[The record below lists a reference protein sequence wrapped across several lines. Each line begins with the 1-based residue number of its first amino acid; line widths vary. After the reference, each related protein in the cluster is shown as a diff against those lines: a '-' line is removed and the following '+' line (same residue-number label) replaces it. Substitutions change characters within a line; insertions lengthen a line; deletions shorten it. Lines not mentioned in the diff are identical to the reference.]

1 MKTIR
6 VAVLLLLASVH
17 NFSPVSSNDPAV
29 GKQEPPQSTA
39 SPVTMLA
46 PTTPSTNPA
55 ASTAAPTTTAS
66 KAEPTTAHVSPAIVH
81 VDTSKTPLTG
91 HAKHIAPTAT
101 EKNQPTA
108 ATTGQKNGPTTPV
121 VVVGERGVESTEK
134 QNTGKGVTST
144 APALQQT
151 DPPPKM
157 PKTFKETDTEKG
169 LGSQKGSEDKA
180 VAKSDKR
187 LWWIL
192 LPVLL
197 VGAAAAIVLK
207 FKSKKVHNH
216 TETLDTGTENASFQS
231 RPESNKDGVMLL
243 GVKSSGG
250 EENAAAR

>member
-121 VVVGERGVESTEK
+121 VVVGES
-134 QNTGKGVTST
+134 VTST